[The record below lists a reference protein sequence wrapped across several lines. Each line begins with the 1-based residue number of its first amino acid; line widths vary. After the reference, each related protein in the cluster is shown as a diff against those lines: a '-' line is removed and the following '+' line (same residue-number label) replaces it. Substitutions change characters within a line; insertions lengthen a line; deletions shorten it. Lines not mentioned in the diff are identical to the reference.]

1 MSSSEGY
8 QISSLKIENFRQY
21 RDADIKFS
29 RDPKKAFTVLRGSNG
44 AGKTNIMNA
53 ITWCLY
59 GTEQHVGSS
68 EKEFP
73 IVNIK
78 ALKEKPEGIVRMR
91 VVVKLA
97 DSEGDQISIERE
109 LCLLT
114 QKSNTDVNIIVD
126 KQTGV
131 LIPENS
137 TPSIKTMYQWY
148 DPSMGGWQNTEYFD
162 KKVKELLPED
172 LATYFLFD
180 GEKLEEFFKYNEN
193 AEKGIKDVSQIN
205 VVAQVIETLGKFIS
219 QKMKNVKSL
228 NPEIKRY
235 QNMVNEQEKEL
246 RSISNKIKKIK
257 GDIRTKEDRGM
268 EIEQARARSGGDVEE
283 YQERLSS
290 IKREISD
297 LQKDHDGIKSDRK
310 KYVLEHMLDV
320 HLLST
325 INETI
330 ESIARKGEEGVLPPE
345 IQDTFLRE
353 LLEKGKCICGS
364 DISAGHPSREKVIQ
378 LSKKAQYSGISGICL
393 DLNYALK
400 PILDVEKTRAEL
412 IRWGSDMLASE
423 SKIRAKQDERA
434 NLEVKIGDVDDEQIR
449 ALNKEEKTLDGI
461 ISKLNENLGYNK
473 KAEED
478 KGKQLQIYSRALER
492 ELRTD
497 IQHEYLTRQLD
508 FCKNALS
515 PLEKIKTKLLDDT
528 RETVRRYTKQY
539 FLEFLWK
546 KGTYDDVII
555 DEKYQI
561 AAHHVEGYN
570 VRAALSKG
578 EKLVLALSFMAALR
592 KITGFGF
599 PLLIDTPLGRVSG
612 EPRRNIAR
620 TLPDFLKNN
629 QVTLLVTDSEYQTPI
644 EDDKKK
650 QIFPSVRSI
659 MDTYVGADY
668 DIVFTDDESKVQI
681 HE

>member
-59 GTEQHVGSS
+59 GTEHHVGSS
-68 EKEFP
+68 EKELP

-97 DSEGDQISIERE
+97 DSGGDQISIERE

-137 TPSIKTMYQWY
+137 TPLIKTMYRWY

-246 RSISNKIKKIK
+246 RGISNKIKKIK
-257 GDIRTKEDRGM
+257 GDIRTKEDRGR

-423 SKIRAKQDERA
+423 SKIRTKQDERA

-449 ALNKEEKTLDGI
+449 ALNKEEKTLDGV

-508 FCKNALS
+508 FCKTALS

-528 RETVRRYTKQY
+528 RETVRCYTKQY

-612 EPRRNIAR
+612 EPRHNIAR

-650 QIFPSVRSI
+650 QVFPSVRSI
-659 MDTYVGADY
+659 MNTYVGADY

>member
-29 RDPKKAFTVLRGSNG
+29 RDPKKAFTVLRGGNG

-68 EKEFP
+68 EKELP

-97 DSEGDQISIERE
+97 DSGGDQISIERE

-114 QKSNTDVNIIVD
+114 QKSSTDVNIIVD

-235 QNMVNEQEKEL
+235 QSMVNEQEGEL
-246 RSISNKIKKIK
+246 RGIRNKIKKIK
-257 GDIRTKEDRGM
+257 GDIRTKEDRVG

-283 YQERLSS
+283 YQERISS

-297 LQKDHDGIKSDRK
+297 LQKNYDGIKSDRK

-423 SKIRAKQDERA
+423 SKIGAKQDERA

-449 ALNKEEKTLDGI
+449 ALNKEKKTLDGI
-461 ISKLNENLGYNK
+461 INKLNEDLGYNK

-478 KGKQLQIYSRALER
+478 EDKQLQIYSRALER

-528 RETVRRYTKQY
+528 RETVRCYTKQY

-546 KGTYDDVII
+546 KDTYDDVII

-612 EPRRNIAR
+612 EPRYNIAR

-650 QIFPSVRSI
+650 QVFPSVRSI

-668 DIVFTDDESKVQI
+668 DIVFADDKSKVQV

>member
-68 EKEFP
+68 EKELP

-78 ALKEKPEGIVRMR
+78 ALKEKPEGIIRMR

-97 DSEGDQISIERE
+97 DSGGDQISIERE

-137 TPSIKTMYQWY
+137 TPLIKTMYQWY

-235 QNMVNEQEKEL
+235 QSMVNEQEKEL
-246 RSISNKIKKIK
+246 RGISNKIKKIK
-257 GDIRTKEDRGM
+257 GDIRTKEDRGK

-423 SKIRAKQDERA
+423 SKIMAKQDERA

-478 KGKQLQIYSRALER
+478 KSKQLQIYSRALER

-612 EPRRNIAR
+612 EPRHNIAR

-650 QIFPSVRSI
+650 QVFPSVRSI